1 MSVRTDSG
9 KEDLHLDPIGQAM
22 VVACSHSPV
31 VFAESLAA
39 GVALSF
45 PMLAPAFSRLLA
57 TAHRL
62 LETSLLFRVDE
73 STAEELCRRRAAA
86 RAP

>member
-62 LETSLLFRVDE
+62 LETSLLIPIDE
-73 STAEELCRRRAAA
+73 STAEELCQRRAAG